1 MVSFLVVFREF
12 AIVRKSLLINKD
24 GIFRR
29 DSAVD
34 LNARLHNEVNKLLTT
49 YQPSTLP
56 ETTKKDLVKLMEKE
70 ARRHGQ
76 DHLPLPPM
84 TT

>member
-1 MVSFLVVFREF
+1 M
-12 AIVRKSLLINKD
+12 N
-24 GIFRR
+24 
-29 DSAVD
+29 
-34 LNARLHNEVNKLLTT
+34 LNTRLHNEVNKLLKS
-49 YQPSTLP
+49 YQPSRLP
-56 ETTKKDLVKLMEKE
+56 EATKTDLVKLMEEE